1 MDRVAELINQQKH
14 DELFQYCQQLEFQS
28 VVDANVDMSTVYP
41 IYLASCL
48 LKDDIQSARYIR
60 KRIKSQGL
68 HTTEIDAI
76 WSVIVAYIQKSYSN
90 MYSCIDNYSW
100 SDLMQVLVG
109 RIKENMRNQML
120 ILIPNVYTSIE
131 LNQAAEFFGLQENE
145 LLPELMNRGWKYDA
159 NTKILCPMKPGSF
172 NSSLTNDYQ
181 ISKLADIV
189 IQLEKF

>member
-1 MDRVAELINQQKH
+1 M
-14 DELFQYCQQLEFQS
+14 
-28 VVDANVDMSTVYP
+28 
-41 IYLASCL
+41 
-48 LKDDIQSARYIR
+48 
-60 KRIKSQGL
+60 

-145 LLPELMNRGWKYDA
+145 LLPGKYLMNLSIHPLTLLCIELMNRGWKYDA
-159 NTKILCPMKPGSF
+159 NTKILCPMKPSKQNENRNNMFFFILFFCLGSF

-189 IQLEKF
+189 IQLERF